1 MAEYRDIVVIGAGI
15 AGMTA
20 AIYAARAG
28 KSVQV
33 LECEGFGGQI
43 ASSPQVENYP
53 GIASVSGAALSDAM
67 YSQASALGVQF
78 SFARAAGVQPQPD
91 GGFVVPSDG
100 RGFACRRVVLAGG
113 GGCWVGAGS
122 GGRSGTG
129 WLREPHTGQGS
140 PSRRVPAS
148 TPAWAS
154 R

>member
-91 GGFVVPSDG
+91 G
-100 RGFACRRVVLAGG
+100 AA
-113 GGCWVGAGS
+113 AGS
-122 GGRSGTG
+122 PYQHGCFRVKYPGDHLFCLTGGHRFIQSHDHAQIA
-129 WLREPHTGQGS
+129 P
-140 PSRRVPAS
+140 V
-148 TPAWAS
+148 
-154 R
+154 